1 MIMSADTIWIA
12 ICTVLVFFMQTG
24 FAMLE
29 TGFTRKKNS
38 CNVIMKNIM
47 DFAVG
52 SIFYWIL
59 GFGIMFG
66 ATTGVVGV
74 IDLFSN
80 GDCSAASQTI
90 PQPVF
95 MAWQLVFCATSATI
109 VSGAMAERT
118 AFKSY
123 LIYSAVMSAVVY
135 PISGCWIWNA
145 NGWLAQLGFHDFA
158 GGTAVHL
165 LGGSAAFAGAAVLG
179 ARIGKYDKK
188 KKSRAI
194 LGQNIP
200 LAALGAFI
208 LWVSWFGFNGGSTVC
223 ATGDDV
229 LTSMGRI
236 FVTTNMAAA
245 SAATATMFLTWLR
258 YGKPDV
264 SMTLNGALAGLVAI
278 TAGCDAVSVPGA
290 FVIGIIAGLVIVFA
304 VEFFDQIARIDDPV
318 GAISVHGVCGALG
331 TLLVGVFAV
340 DGGLLYGG
348 GSELLIIQATG
359 VAAVAAYIGIVMT
372 LIFKILDKTIGLRV
386 STREEIAGL
395 DMEEHGLAS
404 SYADFMPAAEDFH
417 GAVTAQEAAE
427 AGAAVTHVT
436 AALPAAG
443 RPKMTKIVIITSQL
457 RFEILKE
464 ALDKLGITG
473 MTVTKVLGYGL
484 QKGNTEYYRGA
495 EVSVHLLPKVKVEL
509 VVSAIPVAAVVAAA
523 KKVLYTGK
531 YGDGK
536 IFIYDVENVVKI
548 RTGEEGYEALQ
559 DEPIEA

>member
-1 MIMSADTIWIA
+1 MLYERIDLMIMSADTIWIA

-165 LGGSAAFAGAAVLG
+165 LGGSVAFAGAAVLG

-208 LWVSWFGFNGGSTVC
+208 LWVSWFGFNGGSVVTSESGFDLVAIGSVFMNTILSSSAC
-223 ATGDDV
+223 AV
-229 LTSMGRI
+229 
-236 FVTTNMAAA
+236 
-245 SAATATMFLTWLR
+245 SAMIITWVR
-258 YGKPDV
+258 YGKSDIT
-264 SMTLNGALAGLVAI
+264 MTLNGIVAGLVAV
-278 TAGCDAVSVPGA
+278 TAGADQLPHYAALLVGVGAA
-290 FVIGIIAGLVIVFA
+290 FVMIYGI
-304 VEFFDQIARIDDPV
+304 EFIDHICKVDDPV
-318 GAISVHGVCGALG
+318 GAISVHGLCGAFGTIMTGVFSVEKGVIYTGRFNFLG
-331 TLLVGVFAV
+331 VQLIGVLSVAVYGLAAMTLLFVILKHTVG
-340 DGGLLYGG
+340 
-348 GSELLIIQATG
+348 I
-359 VAAVAAYIGIVMT
+359 
-372 LIFKILDKTIGLRV
+372 RV
-386 STREEIAGL
+386 SEKAEIMGL
-395 DMEEHGLAS
+395 DRSEHGWQSNVTDDLISDLSDGNAKSVTQIDLSKPIDRSAYKADGKIRKVVILMNS
-404 SYADFMPAAEDFH
+404 S
-417 GAVTAQEAAE
+417 
-427 AGAAVTHVT
+427 
-436 AALPAAG
+436 
-443 RPKMTKIVIITSQL
+443 K
-457 RFEILKE
+457 FESLKD
-464 ALDKLGITG
+464 ALDEIDITG
-473 MTVTKVLGYGL
+473 MTVTNVNGCGI
-484 QKGNTEYYRGA
+484 QKGSTDYYRGSEA
-495 EVSVHLLPKVKVEL
+495 KSHLLPKIKVEIVISTVPLGLL
-509 VVSAIPVAAVVAAA
+509 VDTV
-523 KKVLYTGK
+523 KRVLYSGNI
-531 YGDGK
+531 GDGK
-536 IFIYDVENVVKI
+536 IFVYEVENVIKI
-548 RTGEEGYEALQ
+548 RTDEEGKMAL
-559 DEPIEA
+559 E

>member
-1 MIMSADTIWIA
+1 MLYERIDLMIMSADTIWIA

-208 LWVSWFGFNGGSTVC
+208 LWVSWFGFNGGSVVTSESGFDLVAIGSVFMNTILSSSAC
-223 ATGDDV
+223 AV
-229 LTSMGRI
+229 
-236 FVTTNMAAA
+236 
-245 SAATATMFLTWLR
+245 SAMIITWVR
-258 YGKPDV
+258 YGKSDIT
-264 SMTLNGALAGLVAI
+264 MTLNGIVAGLVAV
-278 TAGCDAVSVPGA
+278 TAGADQLPHYAALLVGVGAA
-290 FVIGIIAGLVIVFA
+290 FVMIYGIEIIDHICKV
-304 VEFFDQIARIDDPV
+304 DDPV
-318 GAISVHGVCGALG
+318 GAISVHGLCGAFGTIMTGVFSVEKGVIYTGRFNFLG
-331 TLLVGVFAV
+331 VQLIGVLSVAVYGLAAMTLLFVILKHTVG
-340 DGGLLYGG
+340 
-348 GSELLIIQATG
+348 I
-359 VAAVAAYIGIVMT
+359 
-372 LIFKILDKTIGLRV
+372 RV
-386 STREEIAGL
+386 SEKAEIMGL
-395 DMEEHGLAS
+395 DRSEHGWQSNVTDDLISDLSDGNAKSVTQIDLSKPIDRSAYKADGKIRKVVILMNS
-404 SYADFMPAAEDFH
+404 S
-417 GAVTAQEAAE
+417 
-427 AGAAVTHVT
+427 
-436 AALPAAG
+436 
-443 RPKMTKIVIITSQL
+443 K
-457 RFEILKE
+457 FESLKD
-464 ALDKLGITG
+464 ALDEIDITG
-473 MTVTKVLGYGL
+473 MTVTNVNGCGI
-484 QKGNTEYYRGA
+484 QKGSTDYYRGSEA
-495 EVSVHLLPKVKVEL
+495 KSHLLPKIKVEIVISTVPLGLL
-509 VVSAIPVAAVVAAA
+509 VDTV
-523 KKVLYTGK
+523 KRVLYSGNI
-531 YGDGK
+531 GDGK
-536 IFIYDVENVVKI
+536 IFVYEVENVIKI
-548 RTGEEGYEALQ
+548 RTDEEGKMAL
-559 DEPIEA
+559 E

>member
-1 MIMSADTIWIA
+1 MLYERIDLMIMSADTIWIA
-12 ICTVLVFFMQTG
+12 ICTVLVFFMQTR

-208 LWVSWFGFNGGSTVC
+208 LWVSWFGFNGGSVVTSESGFDLVAIGSVFMNTILSSSAC
-223 ATGDDV
+223 AV
-229 LTSMGRI
+229 
-236 FVTTNMAAA
+236 
-245 SAATATMFLTWLR
+245 SAMIITWVR
-258 YGKPDV
+258 YGKSDIT
-264 SMTLNGALAGLVAI
+264 MTLNGIVAGLVAV
-278 TAGCDAVSVPGA
+278 TAGADQLPHYAALLVGVGAA
-290 FVIGIIAGLVIVFA
+290 FVMIYGI
-304 VEFFDQIARIDDPV
+304 EFIDHICKVDDPV
-318 GAISVHGVCGALG
+318 GAISVHGLCGAFGTIMTGVFSVEKGVIYTGRFNFLG
-331 TLLVGVFAV
+331 VQLIGVLSVAVYGLAAMTLLFVILKHTVG
-340 DGGLLYGG
+340 
-348 GSELLIIQATG
+348 I
-359 VAAVAAYIGIVMT
+359 
-372 LIFKILDKTIGLRV
+372 RV
-386 STREEIAGL
+386 SEKAEIMGL
-395 DMEEHGLAS
+395 DRSEHGWQSNVTDDLISDLSDGNAKSVTQIDLSKPIDRSAYKADGKIRKVVILMNS
-404 SYADFMPAAEDFH
+404 S
-417 GAVTAQEAAE
+417 
-427 AGAAVTHVT
+427 
-436 AALPAAG
+436 
-443 RPKMTKIVIITSQL
+443 K
-457 RFEILKE
+457 FESLKD
-464 ALDKLGITG
+464 ALDEIDITG
-473 MTVTKVLGYGL
+473 MTVTNVNGCGI
-484 QKGNTEYYRGA
+484 QKGSTDYYRGSEA
-495 EVSVHLLPKVKVEL
+495 KSHLLPKIKVEIVISTVPLGLL
-509 VVSAIPVAAVVAAA
+509 VDTV
-523 KKVLYTGK
+523 KRVLYSGNI
-531 YGDGK
+531 GDGK
-536 IFIYDVENVVKI
+536 IFVYEVENVIKI
-548 RTGEEGYEALQ
+548 RTDEEGKMAL
-559 DEPIEA
+559 E

>member
-1 MIMSADTIWIA
+1 MLSERIDLMIMSADTIWIA

-80 GDCSAASQTI
+80 GDYSAASQTI

-145 NGWLAQLGFHDFA
+145 DGWLAQLGFHDFA

-208 LWVSWFGFNGGSTVC
+208 LWVSWFGFNGGSVVTSESGFDLVAIGSVFMNTILSSSAC
-223 ATGDDV
+223 AV
-229 LTSMGRI
+229 
-236 FVTTNMAAA
+236 
-245 SAATATMFLTWLR
+245 SAMIITWVR
-258 YGKPDV
+258 YGKSDIT
-264 SMTLNGALAGLVAI
+264 MTLNGIVAGLVAV
-278 TAGCDAVSVPGA
+278 TAGADQLPHYAALLVGVGAA
-290 FVIGIIAGLVIVFA
+290 FVMIYGI
-304 VEFFDQIARIDDPV
+304 EFIDHICKVDDPV
-318 GAISVHGVCGALG
+318 GAISVHGLCGAFGTIMTGVFSVEKGVIYTGRFNFLG
-331 TLLVGVFAV
+331 VQLIGVLSVAVYGLAAMTLLFAILKHTVG
-340 DGGLLYGG
+340 
-348 GSELLIIQATG
+348 I
-359 VAAVAAYIGIVMT
+359 
-372 LIFKILDKTIGLRV
+372 RV
-386 STREEIAGL
+386 SEKAEIMGL
-395 DMEEHGLAS
+395 DRSEHGWQSNVTDDLISDLSDGNAKSVTQIDLSKPIDRSAYKADGKIRKVVILMNS
-404 SYADFMPAAEDFH
+404 S
-417 GAVTAQEAAE
+417 
-427 AGAAVTHVT
+427 
-436 AALPAAG
+436 
-443 RPKMTKIVIITSQL
+443 K
-457 RFEILKE
+457 FESLKD
-464 ALDKLGITG
+464 ALDEIDITG
-473 MTVTKVLGYGL
+473 MTVTNVNGCGI
-484 QKGNTEYYRGA
+484 QKGSTDYYRGSEA
-495 EVSVHLLPKVKVEL
+495 KSHLLPKIKVEIVISTVPLGLL
-509 VVSAIPVAAVVAAA
+509 VDTV
-523 KKVLYTGK
+523 KRVLYSGNI
-531 YGDGK
+531 GDGK
-536 IFIYDVENVVKI
+536 IFVYEVENVIKI
-548 RTGEEGYEALQ
+548 RTDEEGKMAL
-559 DEPIEA
+559 E

>member
-1 MIMSADTIWIA
+1 MLYERIDLMIMSADTIWIA

-208 LWVSWFGFNGGSTVC
+208 LWVSWFGFNGGSVVTSESGFDLVAIGSVFMNTILSSSAC
-223 ATGDDV
+223 AV
-229 LTSMGRI
+229 
-236 FVTTNMAAA
+236 
-245 SAATATMFLTWLR
+245 SAMIITWVR
-258 YGKPDV
+258 YGKSDIT
-264 SMTLNGALAGLVAI
+264 MTLNGIVAGLVAV
-278 TAGCDAVSVPGA
+278 TAGADQLPHYAALLVGVGAA
-290 FVIGIIAGLVIVFA
+290 FVMIYGI
-304 VEFFDQIARIDDPV
+304 EFIDHICKVDDPV
-318 GAISVHGVCGALG
+318 GAISVHGLCGAFGTIMTGVFSVEKGVIYTGRFNFLG
-331 TLLVGVFAV
+331 VQLFGVLSVAVYGLAAMTLLFVILKHMVG
-340 DGGLLYGG
+340 
-348 GSELLIIQATG
+348 I
-359 VAAVAAYIGIVMT
+359 
-372 LIFKILDKTIGLRV
+372 RV
-386 STREEIAGL
+386 SEKAEIMGL
-395 DMEEHGLAS
+395 DRSEHGWQSNVTDDLISDLSDGNAKSVTQIDLSKPIDRSAYKADGKIRKVVILMNS
-404 SYADFMPAAEDFH
+404 S
-417 GAVTAQEAAE
+417 
-427 AGAAVTHVT
+427 
-436 AALPAAG
+436 
-443 RPKMTKIVIITSQL
+443 K
-457 RFEILKE
+457 FESLKD
-464 ALDKLGITG
+464 ALDEIDITG
-473 MTVTKVLGYGL
+473 MTVTNVNGCGI
-484 QKGNTEYYRGA
+484 QKGSTDYYRGSEA
-495 EVSVHLLPKVKVEL
+495 KSHLLPKIKVEIVISTVPLGLL
-509 VVSAIPVAAVVAAA
+509 VDTV
-523 KKVLYTGK
+523 KRVLYSGNI
-531 YGDGK
+531 GDGK
-536 IFIYDVENVVKI
+536 IFVYEVENVIKI
-548 RTGEEGYEALQ
+548 RTDEEGKMAL
-559 DEPIEA
+559 E

>member
-1 MIMSADTIWIA
+1 MLSERIDLMIMSADTIWIA

-208 LWVSWFGFNGGSTVC
+208 LWVSWFGFNGGSVVTSESGFDLVAIGSVFMNTILSSSAC
-223 ATGDDV
+223 AV
-229 LTSMGRI
+229 
-236 FVTTNMAAA
+236 
-245 SAATATMFLTWLR
+245 SAMIITWVR
-258 YGKPDV
+258 YGKSDIT
-264 SMTLNGALAGLVAI
+264 MTLNGIVAGLVAV
-278 TAGCDAVSVPGA
+278 TAGADQLPHYAALLVGVGAA
-290 FVIGIIAGLVIVFA
+290 FVMIYGI
-304 VEFFDQIARIDDPV
+304 EFIDHICKVDDPV
-318 GAISVHGVCGALG
+318 GAISVHGLCGAFGTIMTGVFSVEKGVIYTGRFNFLG
-331 TLLVGVFAV
+331 VQLIGVLSVAVYGLAAMTLLFVILKHTVG
-340 DGGLLYGG
+340 
-348 GSELLIIQATG
+348 I
-359 VAAVAAYIGIVMT
+359 
-372 LIFKILDKTIGLRV
+372 RV
-386 STREEIAGL
+386 SEKAEIMGL
-395 DMEEHGLAS
+395 DRSEHGWQSNVTDDLISDLSDGNAKSVTQIVLSKPIDRSAYKADGKIRKVVILMNS
-404 SYADFMPAAEDFH
+404 S
-417 GAVTAQEAAE
+417 
-427 AGAAVTHVT
+427 
-436 AALPAAG
+436 
-443 RPKMTKIVIITSQL
+443 K
-457 RFEILKE
+457 FESLKD
-464 ALDKLGITG
+464 ALDEIDITG
-473 MTVTKVLGYGL
+473 MTVTNVNGCGI
-484 QKGNTEYYRGA
+484 QKGSTDYYRGSEA
-495 EVSVHLLPKVKVEL
+495 KSHLLPKIKVEIVISTVPLGLL
-509 VVSAIPVAAVVAAA
+509 VDTV
-523 KKVLYTGK
+523 KRVLYSGNI
-531 YGDGK
+531 GDGK
-536 IFIYDVENVVKI
+536 IFVYEVENVIKI
-548 RTGEEGYEALQ
+548 RTDEEGKMAL
-559 DEPIEA
+559 E

>member
-1 MIMSADTIWIA
+1 MLSERIDLMIMSADTIWIA

-59 GFGIMFG
+59 GFGIMSG
-66 ATTGVVGV
+66 ATTDVVGV

-80 GDCSAASQTI
+80 GDYSAASQTI

-135 PISGCWIWNA
+135 PISGCWIWNVD
-145 NGWLAQLGFHDFA
+145 GWLAQLGFHDFA

-208 LWVSWFGFNGGSTVC
+208 LWVSWFGFNGGSVATSESGFDLAAIGSVFMNTILSSSAC
-223 ATGDDV
+223 AV
-229 LTSMGRI
+229 
-236 FVTTNMAAA
+236 
-245 SAATATMFLTWLR
+245 SAMIITWVR
-258 YGKPDV
+258 YGKSDIT
-264 SMTLNGALAGLVAI
+264 MTLNGIVAGLVAV
-278 TAGCDAVSVPGA
+278 TAGADQLPHYAALLVGVGAA
-290 FVIGIIAGLVIVFA
+290 FVMIYGI
-304 VEFFDQIARIDDPV
+304 EFIDHICKVDDPV
-318 GAISVHGVCGALG
+318 GAISVHGLCGAFGTIMTGVFSVEKGVIYTGRFNFLG
-331 TLLVGVFAV
+331 VQLIGVLSVAVYGLAAMTLLFVILKHTVGIRVSEKAEIM
-340 DGGLLYGG
+340 GLDR
-348 GSELLIIQATG
+348 SEHGWQ
-359 VAAVAAYIGIVMT
+359 GIVT
-372 LIFKILDKTIGLRV
+372 DDLISDLSDGNAKSVTQIDLSKPIDRSAYKADGKIRKVVIL
-386 STREEIAGL
+386 
-395 DMEEHGLAS
+395 MNS
-404 SYADFMPAAEDFH
+404 S
-417 GAVTAQEAAE
+417 
-427 AGAAVTHVT
+427 
-436 AALPAAG
+436 
-443 RPKMTKIVIITSQL
+443 K
-457 RFEILKE
+457 FESLKD
-464 ALDKLGITG
+464 ALDEIDITG
-473 MTVTKVLGYGL
+473 MTVTNVNGCGI
-484 QKGNTEYYRGA
+484 QKGSTDYYRGSEA
-495 EVSVHLLPKVKVEL
+495 KSHLLPKIKVEIVISTVPLGLL
-509 VVSAIPVAAVVAAA
+509 VDTV
-523 KKVLYTGK
+523 KRVLYSGNI
-531 YGDGK
+531 GDGK
-536 IFIYDVENVVKI
+536 IFVYEVENVIKI
-548 RTGEEGYEALQ
+548 RTDEEGKMAL
-559 DEPIEA
+559 E

>member
-1 MIMSADTIWIA
+1 MLYERIDLMIMSADTIWIA

-208 LWVSWFGFNGGSTVC
+208 LWVSWFGFNGGSVVTSESGFDLVAIGSVFMNTILSSSAC
-223 ATGDDV
+223 AV
-229 LTSMGRI
+229 
-236 FVTTNMAAA
+236 
-245 SAATATMFLTWLR
+245 SAMIITWVR
-258 YGKPDV
+258 YGKSDIT
-264 SMTLNGALAGLVAI
+264 MTLNGIVAGLVAV
-278 TAGCDAVSVPGA
+278 TAGADQLPHYAALLVGVGAA
-290 FVIGIIAGLVIVFA
+290 FVMIYGI
-304 VEFFDQIARIDDPV
+304 EFIDHICKVDDPV
-318 GAISVHGVCGALG
+318 GAISVHGLCGAFGTIMTGVFSVEKGVIYTGRFNFLG
-331 TLLVGVFAV
+331 VQLIGVLSVAVYGLAAMTLLFVILKHTVG
-340 DGGLLYGG
+340 
-348 GSELLIIQATG
+348 I
-359 VAAVAAYIGIVMT
+359 
-372 LIFKILDKTIGLRV
+372 RV
-386 STREEIAGL
+386 SEKAEIMGL
-395 DMEEHGLAS
+395 DRSEHGWQSNVTDDLISDLSDGNAKSVTQIDLSKPIDRSAYKADGKIRKVVILMNS
-404 SYADFMPAAEDFH
+404 S
-417 GAVTAQEAAE
+417 
-427 AGAAVTHVT
+427 
-436 AALPAAG
+436 
-443 RPKMTKIVIITSQL
+443 K
-457 RFEILKE
+457 FESLKD
-464 ALDKLGITG
+464 ALDEIDITG
-473 MTVTKVLGYGL
+473 MTVTNVNGCGI
-484 QKGNTEYYRGA
+484 QKGSTDYYRGSEA
-495 EVSVHLLPKVKVEL
+495 KSHLLPKIKVEIVISTVPLGLL
-509 VVSAIPVAAVVAAA
+509 VDTV
-523 KKVLYTGK
+523 KRVLYSGNN
-531 YGDGK
+531 GDGK
-536 IFIYDVENVVKI
+536 IFVYEVENVIKI
-548 RTGEEGYEALQ
+548 RTDEEGKMAL
-559 DEPIEA
+559 E

>member
-1 MIMSADTIWIA
+1 MLSERIDLMIMSADTIWIA

-165 LGGSAAFAGAAVLG
+165 LGGFAAFAGAAVLG

-208 LWVSWFGFNGGSTVC
+208 LWVSWFGFNGGSVVTSESGFDLVAIGSVFMNTILSSSAC
-223 ATGDDV
+223 AV
-229 LTSMGRI
+229 
-236 FVTTNMAAA
+236 
-245 SAATATMFLTWLR
+245 SAMIITWVR
-258 YGKPDV
+258 YGKSDIT
-264 SMTLNGALAGLVAI
+264 MTLNGIVAGLVAV
-278 TAGCDAVSVPGA
+278 TAGADQLPHYAALLVGVGAA
-290 FVIGIIAGLVIVFA
+290 FVMIYGI
-304 VEFFDQIARIDDPV
+304 EFIDHICKVDDPV
-318 GAISVHGVCGALG
+318 GAISVHGLCGAFGTIMTGVFSVEKGVIYTGRFNFLG
-331 TLLVGVFAV
+331 VQLIGVLSVAVYGLAAMTLLFVILKHTVG
-340 DGGLLYGG
+340 
-348 GSELLIIQATG
+348 I
-359 VAAVAAYIGIVMT
+359 
-372 LIFKILDKTIGLRV
+372 RV
-386 STREEIAGL
+386 SEKAEIMGL
-395 DMEEHGLAS
+395 DRSEHGWQSNVTDDLISDLSDGNAKSVTQIDLSKPIDRSAYKADGKIRKVVILMNS
-404 SYADFMPAAEDFH
+404 S
-417 GAVTAQEAAE
+417 
-427 AGAAVTHVT
+427 
-436 AALPAAG
+436 
-443 RPKMTKIVIITSQL
+443 K
-457 RFEILKE
+457 FESLKD
-464 ALDKLGITG
+464 ALDEIDITG
-473 MTVTKVLGYGL
+473 MTVTNVNGCGI
-484 QKGNTEYYRGA
+484 QKGSTDYYRGSEA
-495 EVSVHLLPKVKVEL
+495 KSHLLPKIKVEIVISTVPLGLL
-509 VVSAIPVAAVVAAA
+509 VDTV
-523 KKVLYTGK
+523 KRVLYSGNI
-531 YGDGK
+531 GDGK
-536 IFIYDVENVVKI
+536 IFVYEVENVIKI
-548 RTGEEGYEALQ
+548 RTDEEGKMAL
-559 DEPIEA
+559 E

>member
-1 MIMSADTIWIA
+1 MLSERIDLMIMSADTIWIA

-80 GDCSAASQTI
+80 GDYSAASQTI

-145 NGWLAQLGFHDFA
+145 DGWLAQLGFHDFA

-208 LWVSWFGFNGGSTVC
+208 LWVSWFGFNGGSVVTSESGFDLA
-223 ATGDDV
+223 ATGSV
-229 LTSMGRI
+229 FMNTILSS
-236 FVTTNMAAA
+236 
-245 SAATATMFLTWLR
+245 SACAVSAMIITWVR
-258 YGKPDV
+258 YGKSDIT
-264 SMTLNGALAGLVAI
+264 MTLNGIVAGLVAV
-278 TAGCDAVSVPGA
+278 TAGADQLPHYAALLVGVGAA
-290 FVIGIIAGLVIVFA
+290 FVMIYGI
-304 VEFFDQIARIDDPV
+304 EFIDHICKVDDPV
-318 GAISVHGVCGALG
+318 GAISVHGLCGAFG
-331 TLLVGVFAV
+331 TIMMGVFSV
-340 DGGLLYGG
+340 EKGVIYTGRFNFLGVQLL
-348 GSELLIIQATG
+348 G
-359 VAAVAAYIGIVMT
+359 VLSVAAYGLAAMT
-372 LIFKILDKTIGLRV
+372 LLFVILKHTVGIRV
-386 STREEIAGL
+386 SEKAEIMGL
-395 DMEEHGLAS
+395 DRSEHGWQSNVTDDLISDLSDGNAKSVTQIDLSKPIDRSAYKADGKIRKVVILMNS
-404 SYADFMPAAEDFH
+404 S
-417 GAVTAQEAAE
+417 
-427 AGAAVTHVT
+427 
-436 AALPAAG
+436 
-443 RPKMTKIVIITSQL
+443 K
-457 RFEILKE
+457 FEPLKD
-464 ALDKLGITG
+464 ALDEIDITG
-473 MTVTKVLGYGL
+473 MTVTNVNGCGI
-484 QKGNTEYYRGA
+484 QKGSTDYYRGSEA
-495 EVSVHLLPKVKVEL
+495 KSHLLPKIKVEIVISTVPLGLL
-509 VVSAIPVAAVVAAA
+509 VDTV
-523 KKVLYTGK
+523 KRVLYSGNI
-531 YGDGK
+531 GDGK
-536 IFIYDVENVVKI
+536 IFVYEVENVIKI
-548 RTGEEGYEALQ
+548 RTDEEGKMAL
-559 DEPIEA
+559 E

>member
-1 MIMSADTIWIA
+1 MLSERIDLMIMSADTIWIA

-80 GDCSAASQTI
+80 GDYSAVSQTI

-200 LAALGAFI
+200 MAALGAFI
-208 LWVSWFGFNGGSTVC
+208 LWVSWFGFNGGSVVTSESGFDLAAIGSVFMNTILSSSAC
-223 ATGDDV
+223 AV
-229 LTSMGRI
+229 
-236 FVTTNMAAA
+236 
-245 SAATATMFLTWLR
+245 SAMIITWVR
-258 YGKPDV
+258 YGKSDIT
-264 SMTLNGALAGLVAI
+264 MTLNGIVAGLVAV
-278 TAGCDAVSVPGA
+278 TAGADQLPHYAALLVGVGAA
-290 FVIGIIAGLVIVFA
+290 FVMIYGI
-304 VEFFDQIARIDDPV
+304 EFIDHICKVDDPV
-318 GAISVHGVCGALG
+318 GAISVHGLCGAFGTIMTGVFSVEKGVIYTGRFNFLG
-331 TLLVGVFAV
+331 VQLLGVLSVAVYGLAAMTLLFVILKHTVG
-340 DGGLLYGG
+340 
-348 GSELLIIQATG
+348 I
-359 VAAVAAYIGIVMT
+359 
-372 LIFKILDKTIGLRV
+372 RV
-386 STREEIAGL
+386 SEKAEIMGL
-395 DMEEHGLAS
+395 DRSEHGWQSNVTDDLISDLSDGNAQIDLSKPIDRSAYKADGKIRKVVILMNS
-404 SYADFMPAAEDFH
+404 S
-417 GAVTAQEAAE
+417 
-427 AGAAVTHVT
+427 
-436 AALPAAG
+436 
-443 RPKMTKIVIITSQL
+443 K
-457 RFEILKE
+457 FESLKD
-464 ALDKLGITG
+464 ALDEIDITG
-473 MTVTKVLGYGL
+473 MTVTNVNGCGI
-484 QKGNTEYYRGA
+484 QKGSTDYYRGSEA
-495 EVSVHLLPKVKVEL
+495 KSHLLPKIKVEIVISTVPLGLL
-509 VVSAIPVAAVVAAA
+509 VDTV
-523 KKVLYTGK
+523 KRVLYSGNI
-531 YGDGK
+531 GDGK
-536 IFIYDVENVVKI
+536 IFVYEVENVIKI
-548 RTGEEGYEALQ
+548 RTDEEGKMAL
-559 DEPIEA
+559 E

>member
-1 MIMSADTIWIA
+1 MLSERIDLMIMSADTIWIA

-80 GDCSAASQTI
+80 GDYSAASQTI

-208 LWVSWFGFNGGSTVC
+208 LWVSWFGFNGGSVVTSESGFDLVAIGSVFMNTILSSSAC
-223 ATGDDV
+223 AV
-229 LTSMGRI
+229 
-236 FVTTNMAAA
+236 
-245 SAATATMFLTWLR
+245 SAMIITWVR
-258 YGKPDV
+258 YGKSDIT
-264 SMTLNGALAGLVAI
+264 MTLNGIVAGLVAV
-278 TAGCDAVSVPGA
+278 TAGADQLPHYAALLVGVGAA
-290 FVIGIIAGLVIVFA
+290 FVMIYGI
-304 VEFFDQIARIDDPV
+304 EFIDHICKVDDPV
-318 GAISVHGVCGALG
+318 GAISVHGLCGAFGTIMTGVFSVEKGVIYTGRFNFLCVQLIG
-331 TLLVGVFAV
+331 VLSVAVYGLAAMTLLFVILKHTVG
-340 DGGLLYGG
+340 
-348 GSELLIIQATG
+348 I
-359 VAAVAAYIGIVMT
+359 
-372 LIFKILDKTIGLRV
+372 RV
-386 STREEIAGL
+386 SEKAEIMGL
-395 DMEEHGLAS
+395 DRSEHGWQSNVTDDLISDLSDGNAKSVTQIDLSKPIDRSAYKADGKIRKVVILMNS
-404 SYADFMPAAEDFH
+404 S
-417 GAVTAQEAAE
+417 
-427 AGAAVTHVT
+427 
-436 AALPAAG
+436 
-443 RPKMTKIVIITSQL
+443 K
-457 RFEILKE
+457 FESLKD
-464 ALDKLGITG
+464 ALDEIDITG
-473 MTVTKVLGYGL
+473 MTVTNVNGCGI
-484 QKGNTEYYRGA
+484 QKGSTDYYRGSEA
-495 EVSVHLLPKVKVEL
+495 KSHLLPKIKVEIVISTVPLGLL
-509 VVSAIPVAAVVAAA
+509 VDTV
-523 KKVLYTGK
+523 KRVLYSGNI
-531 YGDGK
+531 GDGK
-536 IFIYDVENVVKI
+536 IFVYEVENVIKI
-548 RTGEEGYEALQ
+548 RTDEEGKMAL
-559 DEPIEA
+559 E

>member
-1 MIMSADTIWIA
+1 MLYERIDLMIMSADTIWIA

-208 LWVSWFGFNGGSTVC
+208 LWVSWFGFNGGSVVTSESGFDLVAIGSVFMNTILSSSAC
-223 ATGDDV
+223 AV
-229 LTSMGRI
+229 
-236 FVTTNMAAA
+236 
-245 SAATATMFLTWLR
+245 SAMIITWVR
-258 YGKPDV
+258 YGKSDIT
-264 SMTLNGALAGLVAI
+264 MTLNGIVAGLVAV
-278 TAGCDAVSVPGA
+278 TAGADQLPHYAALLVGVGAA
-290 FVIGIIAGLVIVFA
+290 FVMIYGI
-304 VEFFDQIARIDDPV
+304 EFIDHICKVDDPV
-318 GAISVHGVCGALG
+318 GAISVHGLCGAFGTIMTGVFSVEKGVIYTGRFSFLG
-331 TLLVGVFAV
+331 VQLIGVLSVAVYGLAAMTLLFVILKHTVG
-340 DGGLLYGG
+340 
-348 GSELLIIQATG
+348 I
-359 VAAVAAYIGIVMT
+359 
-372 LIFKILDKTIGLRV
+372 RV
-386 STREEIAGL
+386 SEKAEIMGL
-395 DMEEHGLAS
+395 DRSEHGWQSNVTDDLISDLSDGNAKSVTQIDLSKPIDRSAYKADGKIRKVVILMNS
-404 SYADFMPAAEDFH
+404 S
-417 GAVTAQEAAE
+417 
-427 AGAAVTHVT
+427 
-436 AALPAAG
+436 
-443 RPKMTKIVIITSQL
+443 K
-457 RFEILKE
+457 FESLKD
-464 ALDKLGITG
+464 ALDEIDITG
-473 MTVTKVLGYGL
+473 MTVTNVNGCGI
-484 QKGNTEYYRGA
+484 QKGSTDYYRGSEA
-495 EVSVHLLPKVKVEL
+495 KSHLLPKIKVEIVISTVPLGLL
-509 VVSAIPVAAVVAAA
+509 VDTV
-523 KKVLYTGK
+523 KRVLYSGNI
-531 YGDGK
+531 GDGK
-536 IFIYDVENVVKI
+536 IFVYEVENVIKI
-548 RTGEEGYEALQ
+548 RTDEEGKMAL
-559 DEPIEA
+559 E

>member
-1 MIMSADTIWIA
+1 MLSERIDLMIMSADTIWIA

-208 LWVSWFGFNGGSTVC
+208 LWVSWFGFNGGSVVTSESGFDLVAIGSVFMNTILSSSAC
-223 ATGDDV
+223 AV
-229 LTSMGRI
+229 
-236 FVTTNMAAA
+236 
-245 SAATATMFLTWLR
+245 SAMIITWVR
-258 YGKPDV
+258 YGKSDIT
-264 SMTLNGALAGLVAI
+264 MTLNGIVAGLVAV
-278 TAGCDAVSVPGA
+278 TAGADQLPHYAALLVGVGAA
-290 FVIGIIAGLVIVFA
+290 FVMFYGI
-304 VEFFDQIARIDDPV
+304 EFIDHICKVDDPV
-318 GAISVHGVCGALG
+318 GAISVHGLCGAFGTIMTGVFSVEKGVIYTGRFNFLG
-331 TLLVGVFAV
+331 VQLIGVLSVAVYGLAAMTLLFVILKHTVG
-340 DGGLLYGG
+340 
-348 GSELLIIQATG
+348 I
-359 VAAVAAYIGIVMT
+359 
-372 LIFKILDKTIGLRV
+372 RV
-386 STREEIAGL
+386 SEKAEIMGL
-395 DMEEHGLAS
+395 DRSEHGWQSNVTDDLISDLSDGNAKSVTQIDLSKPIDRSAYKADGKIRKVVILMNS
-404 SYADFMPAAEDFH
+404 S
-417 GAVTAQEAAE
+417 
-427 AGAAVTHVT
+427 
-436 AALPAAG
+436 
-443 RPKMTKIVIITSQL
+443 K
-457 RFEILKE
+457 FESLKD
-464 ALDKLGITG
+464 ALDEIDITG
-473 MTVTKVLGYGL
+473 MTVTNVNGCGI
-484 QKGNTEYYRGA
+484 QKGSTDYYRGSEA
-495 EVSVHLLPKVKVEL
+495 KSHLLPKIKVEIVISTVPLGLL
-509 VVSAIPVAAVVAAA
+509 VDTV
-523 KKVLYTGK
+523 KRVLYSGNI
-531 YGDGK
+531 GDGK
-536 IFIYDVENVVKI
+536 IFVYEVENVIKI
-548 RTGEEGYEALQ
+548 RTDEEGKMAL
-559 DEPIEA
+559 E

>member
-1 MIMSADTIWIA
+1 MLSERIDLMIMSADTIWIA

-90 PQPVF
+90 PQPVS

-208 LWVSWFGFNGGSTVC
+208 LWVSWFGFNGGSVVTSESGFDLVAIGSVFMNTILSSSAC
-223 ATGDDV
+223 AV
-229 LTSMGRI
+229 
-236 FVTTNMAAA
+236 
-245 SAATATMFLTWLR
+245 SAMIITWVR
-258 YGKPDV
+258 YGKSDIT
-264 SMTLNGALAGLVAI
+264 MTLNGIVAGLVAV
-278 TAGCDAVSVPGA
+278 TAGADQLPHYAALLVGVGAA
-290 FVIGIIAGLVIVFA
+290 FVMIYGI
-304 VEFFDQIARIDDPV
+304 EFIDHICKVDDPV
-318 GAISVHGVCGALG
+318 GAISVHGLCGAFGTIMTGVFSVEKGVIYTGRFNFLG
-331 TLLVGVFAV
+331 VQLIGVLSVAVYGLAAMTLLFVILKHTVG
-340 DGGLLYGG
+340 
-348 GSELLIIQATG
+348 I
-359 VAAVAAYIGIVMT
+359 
-372 LIFKILDKTIGLRV
+372 RV
-386 STREEIAGL
+386 SEKAEIMGL
-395 DMEEHGLAS
+395 DRSEHGWQSNVTDDLISDLSDGNAKSVTQIDLSKPIDRSAYKADGKIRKVVILMNS
-404 SYADFMPAAEDFH
+404 S
-417 GAVTAQEAAE
+417 
-427 AGAAVTHVT
+427 
-436 AALPAAG
+436 
-443 RPKMTKIVIITSQL
+443 K
-457 RFEILKE
+457 FESLKD
-464 ALDKLGITG
+464 ALDEIDITG
-473 MTVTKVLGYGL
+473 MTVTNVNGCGI
-484 QKGNTEYYRGA
+484 QKGSTDYYRGSEA
-495 EVSVHLLPKVKVEL
+495 KSHLLPKIKVEIVISTVPLGLL
-509 VVSAIPVAAVVAAA
+509 VDTV
-523 KKVLYTGK
+523 KRVLYSGNI
-531 YGDGK
+531 GDGK
-536 IFIYDVENVVKI
+536 IFVYEVENVIKI
-548 RTGEEGYEALQ
+548 RTDEEGKMAL
-559 DEPIEA
+559 E

>member
-1 MIMSADTIWIA
+1 MLSERIDLMIMSADTIWIA

-80 GDCSAASQTI
+80 GDYSSASQTI

-208 LWVSWFGFNGGSTVC
+208 LWVSWFGFNGGSVVTSESGFDLVAIGSVFMNTILSSSAC
-223 ATGDDV
+223 AV
-229 LTSMGRI
+229 
-236 FVTTNMAAA
+236 
-245 SAATATMFLTWLR
+245 SAMIITWVR
-258 YGKPDV
+258 YGKSDIT
-264 SMTLNGALAGLVAI
+264 MTLNGIVAGLVAV
-278 TAGCDAVSVPGA
+278 TAGADQLPHYAALLVGVGAA
-290 FVIGIIAGLVIVFA
+290 FVMIYGI
-304 VEFFDQIARIDDPV
+304 EFIDHICKVDDPV
-318 GAISVHGVCGALG
+318 GAISVHGLCGAFGTIMTGVFSVEKGVIYTGRFNFLG
-331 TLLVGVFAV
+331 VQLIGVLSVAVYGLAAMTLLFVILKHTVG
-340 DGGLLYGG
+340 
-348 GSELLIIQATG
+348 I
-359 VAAVAAYIGIVMT
+359 
-372 LIFKILDKTIGLRV
+372 RV
-386 STREEIAGL
+386 SEKAEIMGL
-395 DMEEHGLAS
+395 DRSEHGWQSNVTDDLISDLSDGNAKSVTQIDLSKPIDRSAYKADGKIRKVVILMNS
-404 SYADFMPAAEDFH
+404 S
-417 GAVTAQEAAE
+417 
-427 AGAAVTHVT
+427 
-436 AALPAAG
+436 
-443 RPKMTKIVIITSQL
+443 K
-457 RFEILKE
+457 FESLKD
-464 ALDKLGITG
+464 ALDEIDITG
-473 MTVTKVLGYGL
+473 MTVTNVNGCGI
-484 QKGNTEYYRGA
+484 QKGSTDYYRGSEA
-495 EVSVHLLPKVKVEL
+495 KSHLLPKIKVEIVISTVPLGLL
-509 VVSAIPVAAVVAAA
+509 VDTV
-523 KKVLYTGK
+523 KRVLYSGNI
-531 YGDGK
+531 GDGK
-536 IFIYDVENVVKI
+536 IFVYEVENVIKI
-548 RTGEEGYEALQ
+548 RTDEEGKMAL
-559 DEPIEA
+559 E

>member
-1 MIMSADTIWIA
+1 MLYERIDLMIMSADTIWIA

-208 LWVSWFGFNGGSTVC
+208 LWVSWFGFNGSSVVTSESGFDLVAIGSVFMNTILSSSAC
-223 ATGDDV
+223 AV
-229 LTSMGRI
+229 
-236 FVTTNMAAA
+236 
-245 SAATATMFLTWLR
+245 SAMIITWVR
-258 YGKPDV
+258 YGKSDIT
-264 SMTLNGALAGLVAI
+264 MTLNGIVAGLVAV
-278 TAGCDAVSVPGA
+278 TAGADQLPHYAALLVGVGAA
-290 FVIGIIAGLVIVFA
+290 FVMIYGI
-304 VEFFDQIARIDDPV
+304 EFIDHICKVDDPV
-318 GAISVHGVCGALG
+318 GAISVHGLCGAFGTIMTGVFSVEKGVIYTGRFNFLG
-331 TLLVGVFAV
+331 VQLIGVLSVAVYGLAAMTLLFVILKHTVG
-340 DGGLLYGG
+340 
-348 GSELLIIQATG
+348 I
-359 VAAVAAYIGIVMT
+359 
-372 LIFKILDKTIGLRV
+372 RV
-386 STREEIAGL
+386 SEKAEIMGL
-395 DMEEHGLAS
+395 DRSEHGWQSNVTDDLISDLSDGNAKSVTQIDLSKPIDRSAYKADGKIRKVVILMNS
-404 SYADFMPAAEDFH
+404 S
-417 GAVTAQEAAE
+417 
-427 AGAAVTHVT
+427 
-436 AALPAAG
+436 
-443 RPKMTKIVIITSQL
+443 K
-457 RFEILKE
+457 FESLKD
-464 ALDKLGITG
+464 ALDEIDITG
-473 MTVTKVLGYGL
+473 MTVTNVNGCGI
-484 QKGNTEYYRGA
+484 QKGSTDYYRGSEA
-495 EVSVHLLPKVKVEL
+495 KSHLLPKIKVEIVISTVPLGLL
-509 VVSAIPVAAVVAAA
+509 VDTV
-523 KKVLYTGK
+523 KRVLYSGNI
-531 YGDGK
+531 GDGK
-536 IFIYDVENVVKI
+536 IFVYEVENVIKI
-548 RTGEEGYEALQ
+548 RTDEEGKMAL
-559 DEPIEA
+559 E

>member
-1 MIMSADTIWIA
+1 MLYERIDLMIMSADTIWIA

-59 GFGIMFG
+59 GFGIMFD

-208 LWVSWFGFNGGSTVC
+208 LWVSWFGFNGGSVVTSESGFDLVAIGSVFMNTILSSSAC
-223 ATGDDV
+223 AV
-229 LTSMGRI
+229 
-236 FVTTNMAAA
+236 
-245 SAATATMFLTWLR
+245 SAMIITWVR
-258 YGKPDV
+258 YGKSDIT
-264 SMTLNGALAGLVAI
+264 MTLNGIVAGLVAV
-278 TAGCDAVSVPGA
+278 TAGADQLPHYAALLVGVGAA
-290 FVIGIIAGLVIVFA
+290 FVMIYGI
-304 VEFFDQIARIDDPV
+304 EFIDHICKVDDPV
-318 GAISVHGVCGALG
+318 GAISVHGLCGAFGTIMTGVFSVEKGVIYTGRFNFLG
-331 TLLVGVFAV
+331 VQLIGVLSVAVYGLAAMTLLFVILKHTVG
-340 DGGLLYGG
+340 
-348 GSELLIIQATG
+348 I
-359 VAAVAAYIGIVMT
+359 
-372 LIFKILDKTIGLRV
+372 RV
-386 STREEIAGL
+386 SEKAEIMGL
-395 DMEEHGLAS
+395 DRSEHGWQSNVTDDLISDLSDGNAKSVTQIDLSKPIDRSAYKADGKIRKVVILMNS
-404 SYADFMPAAEDFH
+404 S
-417 GAVTAQEAAE
+417 
-427 AGAAVTHVT
+427 
-436 AALPAAG
+436 
-443 RPKMTKIVIITSQL
+443 K
-457 RFEILKE
+457 FESLKD
-464 ALDKLGITG
+464 ALDEIDITG
-473 MTVTKVLGYGL
+473 MTVTNVNGCGI
-484 QKGNTEYYRGA
+484 QKGSTEYYRGSEA
-495 EVSVHLLPKVKVEL
+495 KSHLLPKIKVEIVISTVPLGLL
-509 VVSAIPVAAVVAAA
+509 VDTV
-523 KKVLYTGK
+523 KRVLYSGNI
-531 YGDGK
+531 GDGK
-536 IFIYDVENVVKI
+536 IFVYEVENVIKI
-548 RTGEEGYEALQ
+548 RTDEEGKMAL
-559 DEPIEA
+559 E

>member
-1 MIMSADTIWIA
+1 MLYERIDLMIMSADTIWIA

-208 LWVSWFGFNGGSTVC
+208 LWVSWFGFNGGSVVTSESGFDLVAIGSVFMNTILSSSAC
-223 ATGDDV
+223 AV
-229 LTSMGRI
+229 
-236 FVTTNMAAA
+236 
-245 SAATATMFLTWLR
+245 SAMIITWVR
-258 YGKPDV
+258 YGKSDIT
-264 SMTLNGALAGLVAI
+264 MTLNGIVAGLVAV
-278 TAGCDAVSVPGA
+278 TAGADQLPHYAALLVGVGAA
-290 FVIGIIAGLVIVFA
+290 FVMIYGI
-304 VEFFDQIARIDDPV
+304 EFIDHICKVDDPV
-318 GAISVHGVCGALG
+318 GAISVHGLCGAFGTIMTGVFSVEKGVIYTGRFNFLG
-331 TLLVGVFAV
+331 VQLIGVLSVAVYGLAAMTLLFVILKHTVG
-340 DGGLLYGG
+340 
-348 GSELLIIQATG
+348 I
-359 VAAVAAYIGIVMT
+359 
-372 LIFKILDKTIGLRV
+372 RV
-386 STREEIAGL
+386 SEKAEIMGL
-395 DMEEHGLAS
+395 DRSDHGWQSNVTDDLISDLSDGNAKSVTQIDLSKPIDRSAYKADGKIRKVVILMNS
-404 SYADFMPAAEDFH
+404 S
-417 GAVTAQEAAE
+417 
-427 AGAAVTHVT
+427 
-436 AALPAAG
+436 
-443 RPKMTKIVIITSQL
+443 K
-457 RFEILKE
+457 FESLKD
-464 ALDKLGITG
+464 ALDEIDITG
-473 MTVTKVLGYGL
+473 MTVTNVNGCGI
-484 QKGNTEYYRGA
+484 QKGSTDYYRGSEA
-495 EVSVHLLPKVKVEL
+495 KSHLLPKIKVEIVISTVPLGLL
-509 VVSAIPVAAVVAAA
+509 VDTV
-523 KKVLYTGK
+523 KRVLYSGNI
-531 YGDGK
+531 GDGK
-536 IFIYDVENVVKI
+536 IFVYEVENVIKI
-548 RTGEEGYEALQ
+548 RTDEEGKMAL
-559 DEPIEA
+559 E

>member
-1 MIMSADTIWIA
+1 MLYERIDLMIMSADTIWIA

-208 LWVSWFGFNGGSTVC
+208 LWVSWFGFNGGSVVTSESGFDLVAIGSVFMNTILSSSAC
-223 ATGDDV
+223 AV
-229 LTSMGRI
+229 
-236 FVTTNMAAA
+236 
-245 SAATATMFLTWLR
+245 SAMIITWVR
-258 YGKPDV
+258 YGKSDIT
-264 SMTLNGALAGLVAI
+264 MTLNGIVAGLVAV
-278 TAGCDAVSVPGA
+278 TAGADQLPHYAALLVGVGAA
-290 FVIGIIAGLVIVFA
+290 FVMIYGI
-304 VEFFDQIARIDDPV
+304 EFIDHICKVDDPV
-318 GAISVHGVCGALG
+318 GAISVHGLCGAFGTIMTGVFSVEKGVIYTGRFNFLG
-331 TLLVGVFAV
+331 VQLIGVLSVAVYGLAAMTLLFVILKHTVGIRVSEKAEIMGLDRSEHGWQSNVTDDLISDLSDGNAKSVTQIDLSKPIDRSAYKV
-340 DGGLLYGG
+340 DG
-348 GSELLIIQATG
+348 
-359 VAAVAAYIGIVMT
+359 
-372 LIFKILDKTIGLRV
+372 KIRKVVIL
-386 STREEIAGL
+386 
-395 DMEEHGLAS
+395 MNS
-404 SYADFMPAAEDFH
+404 S
-417 GAVTAQEAAE
+417 
-427 AGAAVTHVT
+427 
-436 AALPAAG
+436 
-443 RPKMTKIVIITSQL
+443 K
-457 RFEILKE
+457 FESLKD
-464 ALDKLGITG
+464 ALDEIDITG
-473 MTVTKVLGYGL
+473 MTVTNVNGCGI
-484 QKGNTEYYRGA
+484 QKGSTDYYRGSEA
-495 EVSVHLLPKVKVEL
+495 KSHLLPKIKVEIVISTVPLGLL
-509 VVSAIPVAAVVAAA
+509 VDTV
-523 KKVLYTGK
+523 KRVLYSGNI
-531 YGDGK
+531 GDGK
-536 IFIYDVENVVKI
+536 IFVYEVENVIKI
-548 RTGEEGYEALQ
+548 RTDEEGKMAL
-559 DEPIEA
+559 E

>member
-1 MIMSADTIWIA
+1 MLSERIDLMIMSADTIWIA

-80 GDCSAASQTI
+80 GDYSAASQTI

-208 LWVSWFGFNGGSTVC
+208 LWVSWFGFNGGSVVTSESGFDLVAIGSVFMNTILSSSTC
-223 ATGDDV
+223 AV
-229 LTSMGRI
+229 
-236 FVTTNMAAA
+236 
-245 SAATATMFLTWLR
+245 SAMIITWVR
-258 YGKPDV
+258 YGKSDIT
-264 SMTLNGALAGLVAI
+264 MTLNGIVAGLVAV
-278 TAGCDAVSVPGA
+278 TAGADQLPHYAALLVGVGAA
-290 FVIGIIAGLVIVFA
+290 FVMIYGI
-304 VEFFDQIARIDDPV
+304 EFIDHICKVDDPV
-318 GAISVHGVCGALG
+318 GAISVHGLCGAFGTIMTGVFSVEKGVIYTGRFNFLG
-331 TLLVGVFAV
+331 VQLIGVLSVAVYGLAAMTLLFVILKHTVG
-340 DGGLLYGG
+340 
-348 GSELLIIQATG
+348 I
-359 VAAVAAYIGIVMT
+359 
-372 LIFKILDKTIGLRV
+372 RV
-386 STREEIAGL
+386 SEKAEIMGL
-395 DMEEHGLAS
+395 DRSEHGWQSNVTDDLISDLSDGNAKSVTQIDLSKPIDRSAYKADGKIRKVVILMNS
-404 SYADFMPAAEDFH
+404 S
-417 GAVTAQEAAE
+417 
-427 AGAAVTHVT
+427 
-436 AALPAAG
+436 
-443 RPKMTKIVIITSQL
+443 K
-457 RFEILKE
+457 FESLKD
-464 ALDKLGITG
+464 ALDEIDITG
-473 MTVTKVLGYGL
+473 MTVTNVNGCGI
-484 QKGNTEYYRGA
+484 QKGSTDYYRGSEA
-495 EVSVHLLPKVKVEL
+495 KSHLLPKIKVEIVISTVPLGLL
-509 VVSAIPVAAVVAAA
+509 VDTV
-523 KKVLYTGK
+523 KRVLYSGNI
-531 YGDGK
+531 GDGK
-536 IFIYDVENVVKI
+536 IFVYEVENVIKI
-548 RTGEEGYEALQ
+548 RTDEEGKMAL
-559 DEPIEA
+559 E

>member
-1 MIMSADTIWIA
+1 MLYERIDLMIMSADTIWIA

-59 GFGIMFG
+59 GFGIMFD

-109 VSGAMAERT
+109 VSGAMSERT

-208 LWVSWFGFNGGSTVC
+208 LWVSWFGFNGGSVVTSESGFDLVAIGSVFMNTILSSSAC
-223 ATGDDV
+223 AV
-229 LTSMGRI
+229 
-236 FVTTNMAAA
+236 
-245 SAATATMFLTWLR
+245 SAMIITWVR
-258 YGKPDV
+258 YGKSDIT
-264 SMTLNGALAGLVAI
+264 MTLNGIVAGLVAV
-278 TAGCDAVSVPGA
+278 TAGADQLPHYAALLVGVGAA
-290 FVIGIIAGLVIVFA
+290 FVMIYGI
-304 VEFFDQIARIDDPV
+304 EFIDHICKVDDPV
-318 GAISVHGVCGALG
+318 GAISVHGLCGAFGTIMTGVFSVEKGVIYTGRFNFLG
-331 TLLVGVFAV
+331 VQLIGVLSVAVYGLAAMTLLFVILKHTVG
-340 DGGLLYGG
+340 
-348 GSELLIIQATG
+348 I
-359 VAAVAAYIGIVMT
+359 
-372 LIFKILDKTIGLRV
+372 RV
-386 STREEIAGL
+386 SEKAEIMGL
-395 DMEEHGLAS
+395 DRSEHGWQSNVTDDLISDLSDGNAKSVTQIDLSKPIDRSAYKADGKIRKVVILMNS
-404 SYADFMPAAEDFH
+404 S
-417 GAVTAQEAAE
+417 
-427 AGAAVTHVT
+427 
-436 AALPAAG
+436 
-443 RPKMTKIVIITSQL
+443 K
-457 RFEILKE
+457 FESLKD
-464 ALDKLGITG
+464 ALDEIDITG
-473 MTVTKVLGYGL
+473 MTVTNVNGCGI
-484 QKGNTEYYRGA
+484 QKGSTDYYRGSEA
-495 EVSVHLLPKVKVEL
+495 KSHLLPKIKVEIVISTVPLGLL
-509 VVSAIPVAAVVAAA
+509 VDTV
-523 KKVLYTGK
+523 KRVLYSGNI
-531 YGDGK
+531 GDGK
-536 IFIYDVENVVKI
+536 IFVYEVENVIKI
-548 RTGEEGYEALQ
+548 RTDEEGKMAL
-559 DEPIEA
+559 E